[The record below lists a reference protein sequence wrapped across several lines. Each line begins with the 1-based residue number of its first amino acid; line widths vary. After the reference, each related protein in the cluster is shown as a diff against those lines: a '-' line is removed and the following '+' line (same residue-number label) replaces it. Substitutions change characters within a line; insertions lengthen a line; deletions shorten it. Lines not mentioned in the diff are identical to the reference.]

1 MRSLA
6 IATAR
11 DHHSSRSRTVPP
23 SPCLACVQE
32 RDEKTKR
39 LNALFSKFKEARRE
53 IDELQNDFAEER
65 VELQETLEE
74 VQRDLKLRQLIIEHF
89 VPPGQLQWLR

>member
-1 MRSLA
+1 
-6 IATAR
+6 
-11 DHHSSRSRTVPP
+11 
-23 SPCLACVQE
+23 VQE

-53 IDELQNDFAEER
+53 IEELQNDFAEER

-89 VPPGQLQWLR
+89 VPPGQLQLLG